1 MQLWIEASEEGDA
14 ITTTTKVQLPGIFL
28 PGIGFGKRLTV
39 SANNHGRVYA
49 STTQVAQA
57 LEGRNQGEKVGPG
70 GGEEGPPSG
79 PPHANCNAMQIRRG
93 HQTRHSGRCRSPPT
107 SLALLNSI
115 VFLRPAALHHGLAVA
130 AKAVGVSLASSPNRT
145 KLGSIFPRG
154 RGQARSAPCQHYTP
168 RACQCRPASLS
179 GSFSFV
185 AGWSTSMGSARW
197 GETVEESFGPVWW
210 GGPMRSNCT
219 GLRSTLN

>member
-1 MQLWIEASEEGDA
+1 MPAQHRLHKRWRDD
-14 ITTTTKVQLPGIFL
+14 TKAR
-28 PGIGFGKRLTV
+28 K
-39 SANNHGRVYA
+39 SGR
-49 STTQVAQA
+49 
-57 LEGRNQGEKVGPG
+57 
-70 GGEEGPPSG
+70 GEERRVLRPV
-79 PPHANCNAMQIRRG
+79 HHMQIAMQ
-93 HQTRHSGRCRSPPT
+93 CRSAEVT
-107 SLALLNSI
+107 KLATAVGVGHRQPRSPYSI
-115 VFLRPAALHHGLAVA
+115 PSFSCAHTTLRYGLAVAVAVAVA

-168 RACQCRPASLS
+168 RACQCHPASLAR
-179 GSFSFV
+179 SFSFV

-197 GETVEESFGPVWW
+197 GETVEESFGPVWR